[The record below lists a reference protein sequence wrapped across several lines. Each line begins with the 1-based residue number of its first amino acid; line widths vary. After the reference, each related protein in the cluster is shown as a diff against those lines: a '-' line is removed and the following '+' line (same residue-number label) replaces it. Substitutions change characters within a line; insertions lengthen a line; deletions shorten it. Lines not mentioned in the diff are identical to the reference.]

1 MLQTNRSW
9 LIGSKRYC
17 PSGISHVTSW
27 QSLRKG
33 WETQIPFRPCYCGCD
48 WIRLEG
54 RELFCQWGTSNSSR
68 NFNHMSSQLNDAPRQ
83 RKIPLRKINS
93 LLLPPRFI
101 SDRIKNVSAPNS
113 TEIEIDQNV
122 IIVECSSIAFS
133 TNLLLA
139 GQLLW
144 WTWELTSCNIVFDL
158 LQITSEC
165 SLSNSWKIWTRWEM
179 SQQEW
184 IVDWFSIWYVVWAW
198 AGPSNCYYDQVISL
212 VSLCIW
218 TCRHTS
224 VQAFPIV
231 QNTNRVWGLQSTEI
245 AYLLLT
251 QHPRV
256 QFSAFPRF
264 FFFMFQRFTD
274 DTA

>member
-1 MLQTNRSW
+1 MQSGDREDFYQLSPKVKSVVQWLKMLQTNRSW

-101 SDRIKNVSAPNS
+101 SDRIKCLGSEFHRNWNWPNCPHS
-113 TEIEIDQNV
+113 
-122 IIVECSSIAFS
+122 SSIAFG
-133 TNLLLA
+133 TNILLA
-139 GQLLW
+139 
-144 WTWELTSCNIVFDL
+144 E
-158 LQITSEC
+158 
-165 SLSNSWKIWTRWEM
+165 
-179 SQQEW
+179 
-184 IVDWFSIWYVVWAW
+184 
-198 AGPSNCYYDQVISL
+198 
-212 VSLCIW
+212 
-218 TCRHTS
+218 
-224 VQAFPIV
+224 
-231 QNTNRVWGLQSTEI
+231 
-245 AYLLLT
+245 
-251 QHPRV
+251 
-256 QFSAFPRF
+256 
-264 FFFMFQRFTD
+264 
-274 DTA
+274 